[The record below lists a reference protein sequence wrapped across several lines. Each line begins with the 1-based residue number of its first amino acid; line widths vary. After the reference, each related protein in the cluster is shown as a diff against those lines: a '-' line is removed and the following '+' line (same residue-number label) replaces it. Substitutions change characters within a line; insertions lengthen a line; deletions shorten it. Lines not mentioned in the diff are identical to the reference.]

1 MKITTYPQS
10 ETKKCPFCAETI
22 QAAAIKCRFCGEFL
36 NGSHARNEQVSIEAN
51 SPSSEDMQ
59 VSDEV
64 LYRGRPSILSIAG
77 SLTRWLI
84 ILVAGSLLLYF
95 PLESMSGDLLGLKLT
110 QDQVLTFGR
119 YRALTGAG
127 LVGIAAFFLLVK
139 IIRLKSICYEI
150 TANRIEWSRGVLSRK
165 YDNLDMYKVVDLKLR
180 RSLFDCITG
189 VGMITL
195 VTRDKTDPEFEFEKM
210 RRVRKLYNVIKKASL
225 DAAIR
230 GGVVR
235 LEQD

>member
-10 ETKKCPFCAETI
+10 ETKRCPFCAETI
-22 QAAAIKCRFCGEFL
+22 QAAAVKCRYCGEFL
-36 NGSHARNEQVSIEAN
+36 DGSQIRDTQVEPEMN
-51 SPSSEDMQ
+51 SQSSKDMQ
-59 VSDEV
+59 VSDDV
-64 LYRGRPSILSIAG
+64 LYKGRPSLLSIAG
-77 SLTRWLI
+77 SLTRWLA

-95 PLESMSGDLLGLKLT
+95 PLETMSGNLLDLKLT

-119 YRALTGAG
+119 YRVLTGAG

-180 RSLFDCITG
+180 RNLFDCIAG
-189 VGMITL
+189 VGMVTL

-225 DAAIR
+225 DAAMR
-230 GGVVR
+230 GGVVH